1 MSWINPFFTSL
12 PVATMAA
19 VFRTQGRSS
28 SRGVS
33 PAAALAAVS
42 FSSAMIRG
50 ITRIP
55 ASLAPF
61 LTAVPPF
68 RVAIISSSMAFTA
81 RRDSDRT
88 RNSPSQ
94 DAFSSIL
101 PSLTPLRSIF
111 SLAHRASRRSAPSS
125 SWSIPGV
132 ISHTYRCSL
141 PMPSSTGMSSGAT
154 TWPLRNRAS
163 LYWSL
168 MIWVRSWHS
177 TWPTASSVRISFM
190 LPPPESRSHRRDGP
204 RPPGPPRRR
213 YPPWA

>member
-1 MSWINPFFTSL
+1 M
-12 PVATMAA
+12 M
-19 VFRTQGRSS
+19 
-28 SRGVS
+28 RG
-33 PAAALAAVS
+33 
-42 FSSAMIRG
+42 M
-50 ITRIP
+50 TRIP
-55 ASLAPF
+55 ASLSPF
-61 LTAVPPF
+61 RTAVPPF
-68 RVAIISSSMAFTA
+68 RVAIISWSIPFTA
-81 RRDSDRT
+81 RRASDRT

-94 DAFSSIL
+94 AAFSSIL
-101 PSLTPLRSIF
+101 PSFTPLRSIF
-111 SLAHRASRRSAPSS
+111 ALAHRASRRSAPSS

-141 PMPSSTGMSSGAT
+141 PMERSTGISSSVT

-190 LPPPESRSHRRDGP
+190 LPPPQFRSRRRDGP

-213 YPPWA
+213 CPPWA